1 VEVGVVNKELDNR
14 SIDDVEELATDD
26 ELSPEGRYNPEDD
39 DFSDEWSDAED
50 DFESDKDISDEEIDD
65 DSIAEFEE
73 GIKQEEAKAKELEE
87 QAEKS
92 KVDFDDVETE
102 APVNLQDN
110 SEPDLSSTVSV
121 ESEADLPPMTQEEQ
135 AAIDSLESERAAAS
149 EITTELQDI
158 TELNKSVQK
167 RRLEKALAKDPSE
180 LTEEE
185 KKAAKAKAAEE
196 RKRKRQ
202 EENDIFANRYKAKT
216 INAAV
221 AQSDPIIY
229 FYNAA
234 ISHDGKVQFLNV
246 YQVLQDRFLGKM
258 IPQLWTAVAEAS
270 DRVLELNMANL
281 IEQLKVCAEYPD
293 YIFVISMSTRFFT
306 KPAVLDKLLNLI
318 EHPVSNLVMA
328 FDCVSLQN
336 LGQAAKTGL
345 GQIKDKGIK
354 ILLDNTEKVS
364 MTTLSELEF
373 DYIRIDSRY
382 YELGNFKA
390 EGFLRLLTAFA
401 KEQGIPTVATFCDNE
416 DMAEY
421 MFYMGIDYVQG
432 NAISR
437 PQRTVPNAVSKITLL
452 ESMQEGAN

>member
-1 VEVGVVNKELDNR
+1 MVDKELDNR
-14 SIDDVEELATDD
+14 IIDEAEDLATDE
-26 ELSPEGRYNPEDD
+26 ELSPEGRYDPNEDD
-39 DFSDEWSDAED
+39 FADEWSDAEL
-50 DFESDKDISDEEIDD
+50 DFESDNDISPEELDE
-65 DSIAEFEE
+65 SIEQFETGVKKAEQTR
-73 GIKQEEAKAKELEE
+73 QEEKEEE
-87 QAEKS
+87 PESFDFEDLAE
-92 KVDFDDVETE
+92 DVTPTV
-102 APVNLQDN
+102 A
-110 SEPDLSSTVSV
+110 EPDLSSTVAV
-121 ESEADLPPMTQEEQ
+121 ESESELRPMTEEEK
-135 AAIDSLESERAAAS
+135 AAIDALEKERAAVS
-149 EITTELQDI
+149 DIQTELQDI
-158 TELNKSVQK
+158 TELTKSVKARQ
-167 RRLEKALAKDPSE
+167 LEKRLAQTAPSE

-234 ISHDGKVQFLNV
+234 IAHDGTVQFLNV

-258 IPQLWTAVAEAS
+258 IPQLWGAVAEAS
-270 DRVLELNMANL
+270 DRVLELNIANL

-293 YIFVISMSTRFFT
+293 YVFVISVSTRFFT
-306 KPAVLDKLLNLI
+306 KPAVLEKLLALI
-318 EHPVSNLVMA
+318 ETPVNNLVMA
-328 FDCVSLQN
+328 FDCISLQN

-345 GQIKDKGIK
+345 GAIKDKGLK

-421 MFYMGIDYVQG
+421 MFYMGVDYIQG

-437 PQRTVPNAVSKITLL
+437 PQRTVPNAMSKITLL
-452 ESMQEGAN
+452 ESMVQEG

>member
-1 VEVGVVNKELDNR
+1 MKDQQNDELD
-14 SIDDVEELATDD
+14 LATDE
-26 ELSPEGRYNPEDD
+26 ELSPEGRYDPEADEDFEDD
-39 DFSDEWSDAED
+39 WSEAED
-50 DFESDKDISDEEIDD
+50 DFEGDVDIDGAANDDE
-65 DSIAEFEE
+65 SIAELEE
-73 GIKQEEAKAKELEE
+73 SIRKAEEESERIAAEARKEAKEEAKR
-87 QAEKS
+87 QAEEES
-92 KVDFDDVETE
+92 EEPQPTFVY
-102 APVNLQDN
+102 QDK
-110 SEPDLSSTVSV
+110 EPDVSATVAV
-121 ESEADLPPMTQEEQ
+121 ESEDDLRPMTDEEKSELQ
-135 AAIDSLESERAAAS
+135 ALETERAAAS
-149 EITTELQDI
+149 EISTELQDI
-158 TELNKSVQK
+158 TELSKSVAARQRAK
-167 RRLEKALAKDPSE
+167 ELAQNPKAE

-196 RKRKRQ
+196 KKRKRQ

-221 AQSDPIIY
+221 AQTDPIVY

-234 ISHDGKVQFLNV
+234 LSRDGAIQFFNV
-246 YQVLQDRFLGKM
+246 YQVLQDRFLGKL

-270 DRVLELNMANL
+270 DRVLELNMASL
-281 IEQLKVCAEYPD
+281 LEHIKVCEQFPEYV
-293 YIFVISMSTRFFT
+293 FVISISTRFFT
-306 KPAVLDKLLNLI
+306 KPAVLEKFLNLVEKPI
-318 EHPVSNLVMA
+318 PNLVLA

-345 GQIKDKGIK
+345 GSIKNKGLK

-373 DYIRIDSRY
+373 DFVRIDSRY

-421 MFYMGIDYVQG
+421 MFYMGVDYVQG
-432 NAISR
+432 NAVSR
-437 PQRTVPNAVSKITLL
+437 PQRTVPNAVDKVTLL
-452 ESMQEGAN
+452 ESMQQIG

>member
-1 VEVGVVNKELDNR
+1 MATNKDKFKDLDI
-14 SIDDVEELATDD
+14 SSSEEELSSDE
-26 ELSPEGRYNPEDD
+26 ELSPEGRYDPSED
-39 DFSDEWSDAED
+39 DFSDEWSEAELDFED
-50 DFESDKDISDEEIDD
+50 DTDISSEEIDD
-65 DSIAEFEE
+65 ESIAELEANIKKAEE
-73 GIKQEEAKAKELEE
+73 TSRKLEEEAKAAAAEEKEEDVAEVPIVLE
-87 QAEKS
+87 
-92 KVDFDDVETE
+92 DDK
-102 APVNLQDN
+102 
-110 SEPDLSSTVSV
+110 EPDVSATVAV
-121 ESEADLPPMTQEEQ
+121 ASEDELPPMTEEEK
-135 AAIDSLESERAAAS
+135 AAFEALETERSAAS
-149 EITTELQDI
+149 EIQAELQDI
-158 TELNKSVQK
+158 SELSKSVAARQRAK
-167 RRLEKALAKDPSE
+167 QLAKDPTAE

-185 KKAAKAKAAEE
+185 KKAAKAKALEE
-196 RKRKRQ
+196 KKRKRK

-234 ISHDGKVQFLNV
+234 LSKDGAIQFLNV

-281 IEQLKVCAEYPD
+281 IEQMKVCAEYPD
-293 YIFVISMSTRFFT
+293 YMFVISISTRFFT
-306 KPAVLDKLLNLI
+306 KPAVLEKMLNLI
-318 EHPVSNLVMA
+318 DRPIPNLVMA

-345 GQIKDKGIK
+345 GSIKDKGLK

-401 KEQGIPTVATFCDNE
+401 NEQGVPTVATFCDNE

-421 MFYMGIDYVQG
+421 MFYMGVDYVQG

-437 PQRTVPNAVSKITLL
+437 PQRTVPNAVDKVTLL
-452 ESMQEGAN
+452 ESMQQQ